1 MKKRI
6 CPICDQVMHS
16 AHYCSACRSWVKE
29 PYIME
34 VNYYLNESHPKTEA
48 DCSYHNDAE
57 TVPAR
62 YAAPLTGNQPIKTK
76 TSGSAYSSWKPVTP
90 PVKPVTPPVK
100 PVTPPVKP
108 VTSPVKSVESR
119 DLSDAGNGQ
128 KKPKS
133 GMRWILWLVL
143 FIYVIMPLFGSLIST
158 VTGLLRRLF

>member
-48 DCSYHNDAE
+48 ECSYHNDAE

-62 YAAPLTGNQPIKTK
+62 RAAPLIGNQPVNTK

-90 PVKPVTPPVK
+90 PVKQ
-100 PVTPPVKP
+100 

-128 KKPKS
+128 KRPKS

-158 VTGLLRRLF
+158 VTMLLRHLF